1 MGYAE
6 YIPGRQQSGHHRV
19 LRVRVDAAARAA
31 QIERVPEE
39 WGACGLS

>member
-6 YIPGRQQSGHHRV
+6 HITRRQQSGHHRV
-19 LRVRVDAAARAA
+19 LRVRVDTATRAA

-39 WGACGLS
+39 WRACGLS